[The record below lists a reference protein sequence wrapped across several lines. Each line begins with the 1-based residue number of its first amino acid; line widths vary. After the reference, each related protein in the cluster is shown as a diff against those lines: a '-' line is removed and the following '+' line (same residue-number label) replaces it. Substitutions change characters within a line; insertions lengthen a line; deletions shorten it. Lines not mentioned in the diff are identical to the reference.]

1 MKNTTE
7 SVTTSDMIKAI
18 NIKES
23 PNKED
28 LKRTVT
34 IVIPT
39 LNEAQAIRKVIQEL
53 IIFKHGKR
61 T

>member
-39 LNEAQAIRKVIQEL
+39 LNEAQAIGKVV
-53 IIFKHGKR
+53 
-61 T
+61 